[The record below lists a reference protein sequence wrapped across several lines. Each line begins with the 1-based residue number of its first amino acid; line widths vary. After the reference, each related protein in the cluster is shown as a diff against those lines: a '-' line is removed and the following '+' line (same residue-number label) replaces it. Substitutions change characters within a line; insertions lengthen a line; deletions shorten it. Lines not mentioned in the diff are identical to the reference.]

1 MNRDYPSEY
10 RIPIRVE
17 KGHDT
22 PTPQAGQP
30 VDEPPAGDETTSVV
44 NEADIDWQ
52 SLALRLRADMDNF
65 RKRQLRLADEATASE
80 RERLLR
86 LILPVADN
94 LARVLDH
101 RDRDSQALWQGVELT
116 YRELGRLLEAEG
128 VTRIESVG
136 HPFTPDWHEAMA
148 TVPAHQESGTVV
160 EEIQPGYRIGDRLLR
175 PARVVVAV

>member
-1 MNRDYPSEY
+1 MPINRQYPSEY
-10 RIPIRVE
+10 RIPIRDG
-17 KGHDT
+17 KGHDR
-22 PTPQAGQP
+22 PTPQASQP
-30 VDEPPAGDETTSVV
+30 VDEPPAGHETTSAA

-101 RDRDSQALWQGVELT
+101 RDRDSQALCQGVELT
-116 YRELGRLLEAEG
+116 YRELGSSQD
-128 VTRIESVG
+128 TRSMTG
-136 HPFTPDWHEAMA
+136 CCAR
-148 TVPAHQESGTVV
+148 
-160 EEIQPGYRIGDRLLR
+160 PG
-175 PARVVVAV
+175 